1 MKRILFSL
9 FVLGFS
15 LSGLKAQQKIYPQI
29 NKVTIFR
36 QTAQIEKSLEVS
48 LVKGYNEIILSGNS
62 SMLNPQSI
70 QFNSSKDFVI
80 TDFSPYIQLVKSNQK
95 QEDKLTDKEKAR
107 VNIIKDSIEILRDKR
122 QAVRDKIDVLMEE
135 KSTLSNIKEIDSPQK
150 ADSIKDVKEALEYFE
165 AKTIEIS
172 KLLYDLN
179 EVDIDL
185 HKQIRKQK
193 EDLKII
199 LQEDEQGEKLSKK
212 EYYIKLNLYAKNDVK
227 TTVNYKYN
235 VSGIDWTPIYDI
247 KFSSLNKPAVFLLKA
262 EFQQETG
269 EDWTDVS
276 IVFSTE
282 EQSTN
287 LKPVDLQPM
296 VYKKKIAGERPKT
309 VATVSTV
316 DDIVSTSETGKRIT
330 NVEIERMTAET
341 VDGIIATVG
350 GVSDNDGGTTRG
362 EGSMV
367 TYVNGVAKKGSVNI
381 PKHAIAEEQV
391 ELGGTRASQG
401 DYKQRM
407 AGNSVDYVTAQV
419 GGISE
424 NRKIQEDKPAY
435 EIITE
440 NASKGMSSSNNLLT
454 QEYDVKMKYSI
465 KSGDK
470 SKIIPLEEKK
480 TNVNY
485 KYFSVPKKEKVVYL
499 AALFPLWEELGL
511 ANARANLYIDDKYVN
526 SAYIITNQTADTLKL
541 FVGREKKIAID
552 RKVIKGKPIEINRK
566 GTELEQV
573 INVKVIVKNNNNT
586 QVDIKIDDQIP
597 ISNSEKI
604 TITKGELSGANYNE
618 KTGLLFWETSL
629 KPLESKTFTF
639 SYTCKY
645 PKDVILPLD

>member
-1 MKRILFSL
+1 
-9 FVLGFS
+9 
-15 LSGLKAQQKIYPQI
+15 
-29 NKVTIFR
+29 
-36 QTAQIEKSLEVS
+36 
-48 LVKGYNEIILSGNS
+48 
-62 SMLNPQSI
+62 MLNPQSI

-95 QEDKLTDKEKAR
+95 QEDKLTDQEKAR
-107 VNIIKDSIEILRDKR
+107 VKIIKDSIEILRDRRK
-122 QAVRDKIDVLMEE
+122 AVRDKIDVLMEE

-165 AKTIEIS
+165 AKSIEIS

-212 EYYIKLNLYAKNDVK
+212 EYYIKLNLYAKNNVK

-316 DDIVSTSETGKRIT
+316 DDIIATGETGKRIT
-330 NVEIERMTAET
+330 NEEIERMAAET

-440 NASKGMSSSNNLLT
+440 NASTGMSSNNNLLT

-480 TNVNY
+480 TKVNY

-526 SAYIITNQTADTLKL
+526 STYIITNQTADTLKL

-552 RKVIKGKPIEINRK
+552 RKVIKGKPIEANRK

-573 INVKVIVKNNNNT
+573 INVKVILKNNNNT

>member
-179 EVDIDL
+179 DVDIDL

-212 EYYIKLNLYAKNDVK
+212 EYYIKLNLYAKNNVK
-227 TTVNYKYN
+227 TKVNYKYN

-316 DDIVSTSETGKRIT
+316 DDIASTSETGKRIT
-330 NVEIERMTAET
+330 NEEIERMTAET

-552 RKVIKGKPIEINRK
+552 RKVIKGKPIEANRK

-604 TITKGELSGANYNE
+604 TIAKGELSGANYNE

-645 PKDVILPLD
+645 PKDVVLPLD

>member
-107 VNIIKDSIEILRDKR
+107 VKIIKDSIEILRDKR

-150 ADSIKDVKEALEYFE
+150 ADSIKDVKEALEYYE
-165 AKTIEIS
+165 AKSIEIS

-262 EFQQETG
+262 EFKQETG

-287 LKPVDLQPM
+287 LKPVDLKPM

-330 NVEIERMTAET
+330 NEEIERMTAET

-526 SAYIITNQTADTLKL
+526 STYIITNQTADTLKL

-552 RKVIKGKPIEINRK
+552 RKVIKAKPIEINRK

-645 PKDVILPLD
+645 PKDVVLPLD

>member
-179 EVDIDL
+179 DVDIDL

-227 TTVNYKYN
+227 TKVNYKYN

-296 VYKKKIAGERPKT
+296 VYKKKLAGERPKT

-316 DDIVSTSETGKRIT
+316 DDI
-330 NVEIERMTAET
+330 
-341 VDGIIATVG
+341 IATVG
-350 GVSDNDGGTTRG
+350 GISDNDGGKARG
-362 EGSMV
+362 ESGMV
-367 TYVNGVAKKGSVNI
+367 TYVNGVSKKGSVNI
-381 PKHAIAEEQV
+381 PKQAIAEVQV
-391 ELGGTRASQG
+391 ELGGTRASQAETAKRITNE
-401 DYKQRM
+401 DIEKVT
-407 AGNSVDYVTAQV
+407 ANSVDGFIATV
-419 GGISE
+419 GGVTLSDDRPRVRE
-424 NRKIQEDKPAY
+424 VEEKPNY

-440 NASKGMSSSNNLLT
+440 NASTGMSSNNNLLT

-526 SAYIITNQTADTLKL
+526 SAYITTNQTADTLKL

-552 RKVIKGKPIEINRK
+552 RKVIKGKPIEANRK

-645 PKDVILPLD
+645 PKDVVLPLD

>member
-62 SMLNPQSI
+62 LMLNPQSI

-107 VNIIKDSIEILRDKR
+107 VKIIKDSIEILRDKR

-150 ADSIKDVKEALEYFE
+150 ADSIKDVKEALEYYE
-165 AKTIEIS
+165 AKSIEIS

-262 EFQQETG
+262 EFKQETG
-269 EDWTDVS
+269 EYWTDVS

-316 DDIVSTSETGKRIT
+316 DDIVSTSETDKRIT
-330 NVEIERMTAET
+330 NEEIERMTAET
-341 VDGIIATVG
+341 VDGIIAIVG

-440 NASKGMSSSNNLLT
+440 NASTGMSSSNNLLT

-552 RKVIKGKPIEINRK
+552 RKVIKGKPIEANRK

-645 PKDVILPLD
+645 PKDVVLPLD

>member
-1 MKRILFSL
+1 MKFI
-9 FVLGFS
+9 
-15 LSGLKAQQKIYPQI
+15 
-29 NKVTIFR
+29 
-36 QTAQIEKSLEVS
+36 
-48 LVKGYNEIILSGNS
+48 
-62 SMLNPQSI
+62 
-70 QFNSSKDFVI
+70 
-80 TDFSPYIQLVKSNQK
+80 
-95 QEDKLTDKEKAR
+95 
-107 VNIIKDSIEILRDKR
+107 
-122 QAVRDKIDVLMEE
+122 
-135 KSTLSNIKEIDSPQK
+135 
-150 ADSIKDVKEALEYFE
+150 VKEALEYFE
-165 AKTIEIS
+165 AKSIEIS

-262 EFQQETG
+262 EFKQETG

-287 LKPVDLQPM
+287 LQPVDLQPM

-316 DDIVSTSETGKRIT
+316 DDI
-330 NVEIERMTAET
+330 
-341 VDGIIATVG
+341 IATVG

-362 EGSMV
+362 EGGMV

-440 NASKGMSSSNNLLT
+440 NASTGISSSNNLLT

-552 RKVIKGKPIEINRK
+552 RKVIKAKPIEINRK

-604 TITKGELSGANYNE
+604 TITKGELYGANYNE

>member
-80 TDFSPYIQLVKSNQK
+80 TDFSPYIQFVKSNQK
-95 QEDKLTDKEKAR
+95 QEDKLTDKEKTR
-107 VNIIKDSIEILRDKR
+107 VKIIKDSIEILRDRRK
-122 QAVRDKIDVLMEE
+122 AVRDKIDVLMEE

-150 ADSIKDVKEALEYFE
+150 ADSIQDVKEALEYFE

-262 EFQQETG
+262 EFKQETG

-287 LKPVDLQPM
+287 LQPVDLQPM

-316 DDIVSTSETGKRIT
+316 DDI
-330 NVEIERMTAET
+330 
-341 VDGIIATVG
+341 IATVG
-350 GVSDNDGGTTRG
+350 GVSDNDGGKARG
-362 EGSMV
+362 ESGMV
-367 TYVNGVAKKGSVNI
+367 TYVNGVSKKGSVNI
-381 PKHAIAEEQV
+381 PKQAVAEDIEKM
-391 ELGGTRASQG
+391 TA
-401 DYKQRM
+401 
-407 AGNSVDYVTAQV
+407 NSVDGIIATV
-419 GGISE
+419 GGIFSNDDMPSIRE
-424 NRKIQEDKPAY
+424 VEKPNY

-440 NASKGMSSSNNLLT
+440 NASTGISSSNNLLT

-526 SAYIITNQTADTLKL
+526 SAYITTNQTADTLKL

>member
-62 SMLNPQSI
+62 LMLNPQSI

-165 AKTIEIS
+165 AKSIEIS

-179 EVDIDL
+179 DVDIDL

-262 EFQQETG
+262 EFKQETG

-316 DDIVSTSETGKRIT
+316 DDI
-330 NVEIERMTAET
+330 
-341 VDGIIATVG
+341 IATVG

-362 EGSMV
+362 EGGMV

-381 PKHAIAEEQV
+381 PKQAIAEVQV
-391 ELGGTRASQG
+391 DLGGTRASQG

-440 NASKGMSSSNNLLT
+440 NASTGMSSSNNLLT

-526 SAYIITNQTADTLKL
+526 STYIITNQTADTLKL

-552 RKVIKGKPIEINRK
+552 RKVIKAKPIEANRK

-573 INVKVIVKNNNNT
+573 INVKVILKNNNNT

>member
-62 SMLNPQSI
+62 LMLNPQSI

-165 AKTIEIS
+165 AKSIEIS

-179 EVDIDL
+179 DVDIDL

-262 EFQQETG
+262 EFKQETG

-309 VATVSTV
+309 VATVS
-316 DDIVSTSETGKRIT
+316 
-330 NVEIERMTAET
+330 T

-440 NASKGMSSSNNLLT
+440 NASTGMSSSNNLLT

-526 SAYIITNQTADTLKL
+526 SAYITTNQTADTLKL

>member
-80 TDFSPYIQLVKSNQK
+80 TDFSPYIQFVKSNQK
-95 QEDKLTDKEKAR
+95 QEDKLTDKEKTR
-107 VNIIKDSIEILRDKR
+107 VKIIKDSIEILRDRRK
-122 QAVRDKIDVLMEE
+122 AVRDKIDVLMEE

-150 ADSIKDVKEALEYFE
+150 ADSIQDVKEALEYFE

-179 EVDIDL
+179 DVDIDL

-262 EFQQETG
+262 EFKQETG

-287 LKPVDLQPM
+287 LQPVDLQPM

-316 DDIVSTSETGKRIT
+316 DDIIATGETGKRIT
-330 NVEIERMTAET
+330 NEEIERMAAET

-440 NASKGMSSSNNLLT
+440 NASTGMSSNNNLLT

-526 SAYIITNQTADTLKL
+526 STYIITNQTADTLKL

-552 RKVIKGKPIEINRK
+552 RKVIKGKPIEANRK

-573 INVKVIVKNNNNT
+573 INVKVILKNNNNT